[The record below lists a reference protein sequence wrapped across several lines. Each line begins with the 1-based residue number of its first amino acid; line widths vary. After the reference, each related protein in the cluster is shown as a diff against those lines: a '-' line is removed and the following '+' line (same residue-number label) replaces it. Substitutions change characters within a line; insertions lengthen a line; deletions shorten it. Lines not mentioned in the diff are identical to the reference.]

1 MRVERIDNI
10 IEFVY
15 KNKNVT
21 LDQICDNFNISK
33 STVRRDLSEIL
44 KDSNLQKTYGGITLK
59 NKLDNRKYLTSF
71 NERNIEN
78 IDKKLAISKKAATIV
93 EDNDIIFIDSG
104 TTTFYMADYL
114 DKINNLTILTNN
126 LEVIFRAAKYK
137 NINLI
142 SLSGTLNRE
151 TLSFVGTTSIST
163 IKKFNMSKAFM
174 ATTGFSIL
182 NGVTNS
188 SPLEFDIKRTVISKS
203 SKIILLADSSKFN
216 SVSLMTY
223 CDLEDIDILITD
235 KMPDKEIKDY
245 LFNKKISIEI
255 A

>member
-174 ATTGFSIL
+174 GFSIL

>member
-59 NKLDNRKYLTSF
+59 NKSDNRKYLTSF

-78 IDKKLAISKKAATIV
+78 IDKKLSISKKAATIV

-126 LEVIFRAAKYK
+126 LEVIFRATKYK

-151 TLSFVGTTSIST
+151 T
-163 IKKFNMSKAFM
+163 
-174 ATTGFSIL
+174 
-182 NGVTNS
+182 
-188 SPLEFDIKRTVISKS
+188 
-203 SKIILLADSSKFN
+203 
-216 SVSLMTY
+216 
-223 CDLEDIDILITD
+223 C
-235 KMPDKEIKDY
+235 
-245 LFNKKISIEI
+245 IEI
-255 A
+255 S

>member
-1 MRVERIDNI
+1 MIGNIGIEEEHIDILN
-10 IEFVY
+10 
-15 KNKNVT
+15 
-21 LDQICDNFNISK
+21 NISK
-33 STVRRDLSEIL
+33 FHFNFNE
-44 KDSNLQKTYGGITLK
+44 KDFLEFVKNYIEEYNNQIKSKALK
-59 NKLDNRKYLTSF
+59 NTPETPESNTAPTEKKVGGRPRKF
-71 NERNIEN
+71 NEEELLIAVKGYVKSFKRPELIV
-78 IDKKLAISKKAATIV
+78 KARV
-93 EDNDIIFIDSG
+93 
-104 TTTFYMADYL
+104 
-114 DKINNLTILTNN
+114 
-126 LEVIFRAAKYK
+126 VKYFQDK

-151 TLSFVGTTSIST
+151 TLSFVGATSIST
-163 IKKFNMSKAFM
+163 IKNFNMSKAFM

>member
-59 NKLDNRKYLTSF
+59 NKSDNRKYLTSF

>member
-245 LFNKKISIEI
+245 LFAKKISIEI

>member
-59 NKLDNRKYLTSF
+59 NKSDNRKYLTSF

-188 SPLEFDIKRTVISKS
+188 SPLESDIKRTVISKS

-245 LFNKKISIEI
+245 LFDKKISIEI
-255 A
+255 V

>member
-59 NKLDNRKYLTSF
+59 NKSDNRKYLTSF

-78 IDKKLAISKKAATIV
+78 IDKKLSISKKAATIV

-151 TLSFVGTTSIST
+151 TLSFVGATSIST
-163 IKKFNMSKAFM
+163 IKNFNMSKALM
-174 ATTGFSIL
+174 YNTGFSIL

-188 SPLEFDIKRTVISKS
+188 SPLESDIKRMVISKS

-245 LFNKKISIEI
+245 LFDKKISIEI

>member
-59 NKLDNRKYLTSF
+59 NKSDNRKYLTSF

-151 TLSFVGTTSIST
+151 TLSFVGATSIST
-163 IKKFNMSKAFM
+163 IKNFNMSKAFM

-188 SPLEFDIKRTVISKS
+188 SPLESDIKRTVISKS

-223 CDLEDIDILITD
+223 CDLGDIDILITD

-245 LFNKKISIEI
+245 LFDKKISIEI

>member
-245 LFNKKISIEI
+245 LFDKKISIEI

>member
-59 NKLDNRKYLTSF
+59 NKSDNRKYLTSF

-188 SPLEFDIKRTVISKS
+188 SPLESDIKRTVISKS

-245 LFNKKISIEI
+245 LFDKKISIEI

>member
-59 NKLDNRKYLTSF
+59 NKSDNRKYLTSF

-151 TLSFVGTTSIST
+151 TLSFVGATSIST
-163 IKKFNMSKAFM
+163 IQNFNMSKAFM

-188 SPLEFDIKRTVISKS
+188 SPLESDIKRTVISKS

-245 LFNKKISIEI
+245 LFDKKISIEI